1 MINTALPWS
10 RLTIISLTLT
20 NANRV
25 HIVEPH
31 WNPALEAQAIARVLR
46 MGQTQTVTIVKY
58 ITEGTVEQVT
68 LHTNQQFK
76 FLIATQNIVKLQEK
90 KSRIAKV
97 SLDSTSNGDAT
108 GLLDVCIHCDV
119 ATHTNAT

>member
-1 MINTALPWS
+1 
-10 RLTIISLTLT
+10 
-20 NANRV
+20 
-25 HIVEPH
+25 
-31 WNPALEAQAIARVLR
+31 

-58 ITEGTVEQVT
+58 ITERTVEQVIFY
-68 LHTNQQFK
+68 TNQQFK

-108 GLLDVCIHCDV
+108 GLLDVCIHCDM
-119 ATHTNAT
+119 ATHTNTT